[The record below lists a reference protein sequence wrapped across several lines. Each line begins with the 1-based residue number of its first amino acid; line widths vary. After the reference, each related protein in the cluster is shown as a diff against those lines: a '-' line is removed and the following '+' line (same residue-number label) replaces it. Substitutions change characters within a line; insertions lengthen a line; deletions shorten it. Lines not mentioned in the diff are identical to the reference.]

1 MKYTGNFT
9 AAAGK
14 VLKSSENLYCR
25 TDSDGAVYVTNG
37 CIAYKMYP
45 VEYSAVVQPVS
56 CCEAGN
62 WSIKRGNKS
71 DESGFDLVRI
81 FNDAVSAC
89 KCADVLEPCPLTLN
103 TSKKGVA
110 AATYYNAAADFVA
123 LYDTRYIAALAPGF
137 TLRSPNATAPA
148 VAYSGDEPFAL
159 VLPIRPDNDA
169 ARAVKAY
176 FAQSAGDSSKE
187 AKQLRSEI
195 DRLYSELDRAESD
208 AAVLRERAQQQAAE
222 IETLRA
228 AADHSATAGDSA
240 PDTAPAAPSDA
251 KTAAEIIAARFACMD
266 GVTTTIKGA
275 HTTAP
280 VVWLS
285 GNTDEH
291 TNEIEAA
298 GAKWSGKKSAYYVR
312 VA

>member
-1 MKYTGNFT
+1 M
-9 AAAGK
+9 
-14 VLKSSENLYCR
+14 
-25 TDSDGAVYVTNG
+25 
-37 CIAYKMYP
+37 
-45 VEYSAVVQPVS
+45 
-56 CCEAGN
+56 
-62 WSIKRGNKS
+62 
-71 DESGFDLVRI
+71 
-81 FNDAVSAC
+81 
-89 KCADVLEPCPLTLN
+89 
-103 TSKKGVA
+103 
-110 AATYYNAAADFVA
+110 
-123 LYDTRYIAALAPGF
+123 
-137 TLRSPNATAPA
+137 
-148 VAYSGDEPFAL
+148 
-159 VLPIRPDNDA
+159 
-169 ARAVKAY
+169 
-176 FAQSAGDSSKE
+176 
-187 AKQLRSEI
+187 
-195 DRLYSELDRAESD
+195 YSELDRAESD